1 MATRQHIS
9 LGESAHASPKR
20 DGSAAGTSLS
30 KRAVYR
36 ALDFAIATIGIIITL
51 PLLLIAAIVIR
62 IESPGPAVF
71 RQLRVGLRK
80 RTFTAYKFRTMR
92 HGTDPCA
99 HRAYVEQLIWGGE
112 QQRQNGGRTLYKLP
126 ADDQITRVGRFLR
139 RTSID
144 ELPQLFNVL
153 TGHMSIVGP
162 RPVMPYEPDI
172 YPSEYDARFSV
183 KPGLTGLWQVSGR
196 SYCSYRE
203 MVAYDLDWAQRNS
216 IARYLWIVVRTP
228 WALLRGAG

>member
-1 MATRQHIS
+1 MATERQIS
-9 LGESAHASPKR
+9 LGEGAHAEPRRNES
-20 DGSAAGTSLS
+20 GAGTSLS
-30 KRAVYR
+30 RRVVYR
-36 ALDFAIATIGIIITL
+36 GLDIAIATIAITITS

-62 IESPGPAVF
+62 VESPGPSIF
-71 RQLRVGLRK
+71 RQLRVGLHK

-92 HGTDPCA
+92 HGTDPA
-99 HRAYVEQLIWGGE
+99 PHRAYVEQLIWGGE
-112 QQRQNGGRTLYKLP
+112 QQLPNGRRNLYKLA
-126 ADDQITRVGRFLR
+126 ADDRITRVGPFLR

-153 TGHMSIVGP
+153 MGQMSIVGP
-162 RPVMPYEPDI
+162 RPVMPYEPEI

-196 SYCSYRE
+196 SERSYRE
-203 MVAYDLDWAQRNS
+203 MVAYDIDWAWRNTV
-216 IARYLWIVVRTP
+216 ARYLWIVVRTP